1 MSKLV
6 FKILPPSATFHG
18 LDYNERKC
26 KKGTAR
32 LLHYGNFGL
41 LQRESQA
48 PSKKD
53 LKSYMEMISSA
64 NKRIRNKQFHAIM
77 SCKGKMFSFEQLTSH
92 ALEIM
97 NGLGYAYN
105 PIAIY
110 GHTDTENYHAHIVT
124 TRIGIDGKKV
134 PHHFEGKRAN
144 ELLNQI
150 LLTDK
155 RQVFDAELDHALEY
169 SFSSVAQFRLLMEQ
183 KGYRV
188 QVTGDQLEFFKY
200 GTRQASI
207 PIQTINSK
215 INAAI
220 PANLQMKAII
230 IKYRNPYNIVP
241 IQSPKEKY
249 STAKKEYRTALTED
263 LYKKFGW
270 QFAFFKNSKHDKP
283 YGFIIID
290 HHKKVVHKGS
300 NIIPL
305 SELLLLPTGEKLNS
319 ITTVSKEEALPRQHQ
334 PATPTQEPS
343 IGPSQTPDIPH
354 PLKII
359 DKIIG
364 QAEFDAEQESH
375 KAQDPKRRRGRYL

>member
-26 KKGTAR
+26 IKGTAR
-32 LLHYGNFGL
+32 LLHHANFGL
-41 LQRESQA
+41 LQGESQA

-53 LKSYMEMISSA
+53 MKSYMEMISSA
-64 NKRIRNKQFHAIM
+64 NKRIRNKQFHAIV

-92 ALEIM
+92 AFEIM
-97 NGLGYAYN
+97 IGLGYGDH

-150 LLTDK
+150 TLTDK
-155 RQVFDAELDHALEY
+155 KQLFEAELDHSLGY

-188 QVTGDQLEFFKY
+188 QVVGDNLEFFKY
-200 GTRQASI
+200 GTKQASI
-207 PIQTINSK
+207 PIQTVNSK

-220 PANLQMKAII
+220 LPNLQMKAII
-230 IKYRNPYNIVP
+230 RKYRNPYNIVP

-249 STAKKEYRTALTED
+249 STAKKGYRTTLTEV

-270 QFAFFKNSKHDKP
+270 QFVFFKNAKHDKP
-283 YGFIIID
+283 YGYLIID
-290 HHKKVVHKGS
+290 HNKKVVYKGS
-300 NIIPL
+300 DIIPL
-305 SELLLLPTGEKLNS
+305 QQLLSPVGDVPGLMTS
-319 ITTVSKEEALPRQHQ
+319 ISKEDALLDHHQ
-334 PATPTQEPS
+334 QITP
-343 IGPSQTPDIPH
+343 GPGQSSGHSEKPDVAGPI
-354 PLKII
+354 KEI
-359 DKIIG
+359 DRIIG
-364 QAEFDAEQESH
+364 QAEFDAEQELR
-375 KAQDPKRRRGRYL
+375 KAQDPKRKRGRYL

>member
-26 KKGTAR
+26 KKGSAR
-32 LLHYGNFGL
+32 LLHYANFGL
-41 LQRESQA
+41 LQSGSKA

-53 LKSYMEMISSA
+53 MKTYMEMISSV

-77 SCKGKMFSFEQLTSH
+77 SCKGKMLSFEQLTSH

-97 NGLGYAYN
+97 NGLGYDGN
-105 PIAIY
+105 PIVIY
-110 GHTDTENYHAHIVT
+110 GHTDTENYHVHIVT
-124 TRIGIDGKKV
+124 TRIGTSGKKV
-134 PHHFEGKRAN
+134 SHHFEGKRAN
-144 ELLNQI
+144 DLLNQV

-155 RQVFDAELDHALEY
+155 KQVFNAQLDHALGY
-169 SFSSVAQFRLLMEQ
+169 TFSSVAQFRLLMEQ

-188 QVTGDQLEFFKY
+188 HVAGDQLEFFKY
-200 GTRQASI
+200 GSKQASI
-207 PIQTINSK
+207 PIQTIYTK
-215 INAAI
+215 INTAI

-230 IKYRNPYNIVP
+230 RKYRNPYNIVP

-249 STAKKEYRTALTED
+249 STAKKEYRIALTED
-263 LYKKFGW
+263 LHKKFGW
-270 QFAFFKNSKHDKP
+270 QFVFFKNPKHDKP
-283 YGFIIID
+283 YGYVIID
-290 HHKKVVHKGS
+290 HRKKIVHKGS

-305 SELLLLPTGEKLNS
+305 TELLLPAGEKRIS
-319 ITTVSKEEALPRQHQ
+319 ITPVSKEKILPGEYQ
-334 PATPTQEPS
+334 PAVPGQEQSIDPS
-343 IGPSQTPDIPH
+343 KKTDIAG
-354 PLKII
+354 PLKVI

-364 QAEFDAEQESH
+364 RAEYDAEQELH